1 LKDNPKN
8 GGTFRKEILY
18 IVFPGSGNRKPRS
31 PHQIQALAAR
41 LFADWSGDARVN
53 TLPNLI

>member
-18 IVFPGSGNRKPRS
+18 IVFPGSGNGKPRS

-41 LFADWSGDARVN
+41 LFADWDGDARVN
-53 TLPNLI
+53 TQT